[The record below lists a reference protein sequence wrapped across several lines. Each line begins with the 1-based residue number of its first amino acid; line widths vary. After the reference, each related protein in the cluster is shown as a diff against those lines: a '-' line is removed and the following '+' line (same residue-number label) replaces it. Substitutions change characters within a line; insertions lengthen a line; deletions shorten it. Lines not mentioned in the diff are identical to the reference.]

1 MCEITGGKNMDKIM
15 YYVCDDASGNCSPF
29 YNTVEE
35 AEKDMNE
42 DISYAWGMDAQVV
55 ECLVR

>member
-1 MCEITGGKNMDKIM
+1 MDKIR
-15 YYVCDDASGNCSPF
+15 YYVCDEASGNCSPF

-42 DISYAWGMDAQVV
+42 DISYAWSMDTHVV